1 MEQTGVDPE
10 RAARRSRRAKRTL
23 RVASLSDRALCRQCL
38 RLLFKELAD
47 DIEVVE
53 VAGARE
59 IAALRRKGRRID
71 AVLFSA
77 VCSGSL
83 ELSTLRDLCE
93 TLSPVPVIMHTDSDD
108 AALVAGMLD
117 HGVKGVIPTTSGG
130 DIAVAALRLVAA
142 GGIFIPPTVS
152 KGKGARSPAVESRRM
167 LRRGRL
173 ERLTRREAKVVELV
187 ATGMSNKAIA
197 RDLGLAEA
205 TVKVHVSKVLRKV
218 EVKNRTE
225 LALLVFGARR

>member
-1 MEQTGVDPE
+1 VEQTDVEPE
-10 RAARRSRRAKRTL
+10 RAARRPRRAKRRL
-23 RVASLSDRALCRQCL
+23 RVAVLGGRTLCRLCL

-53 VAGARE
+53 VADARE

-71 AVLFSA
+71 VVLFSA
-77 VCSGSL
+77 ICPGAPD
-83 ELSTLRDLCE
+83 LSTLRGLCE
-93 TLSPVPVIMHTDSDD
+93 TLSPAPVVVHMDSDD

-142 GGIFIPPTVS
+142 GGIFIPPTVA
-152 KGKGARSPAVESRRM
+152 KGEGARSPAVNSRRM
-167 LRRGRL
+167 LRPGWL
-173 ERLTRREAKVVELV
+173 ERLTRSEAKVVELV
-187 ATGMSNKAIA
+187 AEGMSNKEIA

-205 TVKVHVSKVLRKV
+205 TVKVHVSKALRKA

-225 LALLVFGARR
+225 LALLVSGPRR